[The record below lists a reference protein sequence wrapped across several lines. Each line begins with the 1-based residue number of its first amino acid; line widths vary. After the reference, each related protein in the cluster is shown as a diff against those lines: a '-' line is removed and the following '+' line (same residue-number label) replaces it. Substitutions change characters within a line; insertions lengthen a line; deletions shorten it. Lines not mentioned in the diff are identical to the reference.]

1 LSSGDQV
8 KPRLVPLGRV
18 VGVHGLK
25 GMVRVGLAGR
35 SADFD
40 PKTFADLGEILVG
53 GERYRLI
60 KASRGRGHVL
70 VRLAGIDSR
79 DQAEALVGREVQ
91 GEAQRF
97 PELPAG
103 EYYWFQVLG
112 LPVVHADDG
121 AVLGVLAEIWPTG
134 AHDIYVVRQGTRE
147 VLLPA
152 VEGVIQDIDL
162 KEGRVLVRPPEG
174 LLGLYAD

>member
-1 LSSGDQV
+1 M
-8 KPRLVPLGRV
+8 LVPLGRV

-25 GMVRVGLAGR
+25 GMVRVGISGQ

-40 PKTFADLGEILVG
+40 PQTFAALGEILVG
-53 GERYRLI
+53 GERFQVI
-60 KASRGRGHVL
+60 KAARGRGHVL

-79 DQAEALVGREVQ
+79 EQAESLVGREVQ
-91 GEAQRF
+91 GEARRF

-112 LPVVHADDG
+112 RLE
-121 AVLGVLAEIWPTG
+121 EIWPTG
-134 AHDIYVVRQGTRE
+134 AHDVYVVRQGRRE

-152 VEGVIQDIDL
+152 VEGIIQEIDL
-162 KEGRVLVRPPEG
+162 NAGCLKVWPPEG
-174 LLGLYAD
+174 LLDLYAD

>member
-1 LSSGDQV
+1 MSSESRDQ
-8 KPRLVPLGRV
+8 PILVPLGRV

-25 GMVRVGLAGR
+25 GMVRVGLSGR

-40 PKTFADLGEILVG
+40 PATFTALGEILVG
-53 GERYRLI
+53 GEPFRVI

-79 DQAEALVGREVQ
+79 DQAEPLVGREVQ
-91 GEAQRF
+91 GESQRL

-112 LPVVHADDG
+112 LPVVHAGDG
-121 AVLGVLAEIWPTG
+121 RVLGVLAEIWPTG
-134 AHDIYVVRQGTRE
+134 AHDVYVVRQGTRE

-152 VEGVIQDIDL
+152 VEGVIQEIDL
-162 KEGRVLVRPPEG
+162 KEGRVMVRPPEG
-174 LLGLYAD
+174 LLDLYAD

>member
-1 LSSGDQV
+1 M
-8 KPRLVPLGRV
+8 LVPLGRV

-25 GMVRVGLAGR
+25 GMVRVGISGQ

-40 PKTFADLGEILVG
+40 PQTFAALGEILVG
-53 GERYRLI
+53 GERFQVI
-60 KASRGRGHVL
+60 KAARGRGHVL

-79 DQAEALVGREVQ
+79 EQAESLVGREVQ
-91 GEAQRF
+91 GEARRF

-112 LPVVHADDG
+112 LSVVHAGDG
-121 AVLGVLAEIWPTG
+121 TVLGRLEEIWPTG
-134 AHDIYVVRQGTRE
+134 AHDVYVVRQGRRE

-152 VEGVIQDIDL
+152 VEGVIQEIDL
-162 KEGRVLVRPPEG
+162 NAGCLKVWPPEG
-174 LLGLYAD
+174 LLDLYAD

>member
-1 LSSGDQV
+1 MSSGSQD

-25 GMVRVGLAGR
+25 GMVRVGISGR

-40 PKTFADLGEILVG
+40 PATFAALGDILMG
-53 GERYRLI
+53 GERFQVL

-70 VRLAGIDSR
+70 LRLAGIDSR
-79 DQAEALVGREVQ
+79 EQAAALVGREVQ

-97 PELPAG
+97 PELPPG

-112 LPVVHADDG
+112 LPVVHAGDG
-121 AVLGVLAEIWPTG
+121 TLLGRLEEIWPTG
-134 AHDIYVVRQGTRE
+134 AHDVYVVRQGKRE

-152 VEGVIQDIDL
+152 VEEVIQEIDL
-162 KEGRVLVRPPEG
+162 QAGRVLVWPPEG
-174 LLGLYAD
+174 LLDLYAD

>member
-1 LSSGDQV
+1 V
-8 KPRLVPLGRV
+8 LVPLGRV

-25 GMVRVGLAGR
+25 GMVRVGISGQ

-40 PKTFADLGEILVG
+40 PQTFAALGEILVG
-53 GERYRLI
+53 GERFQVI
-60 KASRGRGHVL
+60 KAARGRGHVL

-79 DQAEALVGREVQ
+79 EQAESLVGREVQ
-91 GEAQRF
+91 GEARRF

-112 LPVVHADDG
+112 LSVVHAGDG
-121 AVLGVLAEIWPTG
+121 TVLGRLEEIWPTG
-134 AHDIYVVRQGTRE
+134 AHDVYVVRQGRRE

-152 VEGVIQDIDL
+152 VEGVIQEIDL
-162 KEGRVLVRPPEG
+162 NAGRLKVWPPEG
-174 LLGLYAD
+174 LLDLYAD

>member
-1 LSSGDQV
+1 V
-8 KPRLVPLGRV
+8 LVPLGRV

-25 GMVRVGLAGR
+25 GMVRVGISGQ

-40 PKTFADLGEILVG
+40 PQTFAALGEILVG
-53 GERYRLI
+53 GERFQVI
-60 KASRGRGHVL
+60 KAARGRGHVL

-79 DQAEALVGREVQ
+79 EQAESLVGREVQ

-97 PELPAG
+97 PELPTG

-112 LPVVHADDG
+112 LSVVHAGDG
-121 AVLGVLAEIWPTG
+121 TVLGRLEEIWPTG
-134 AHDIYVVRQGTRE
+134 AHDVYVVRQGRRE

-152 VEGVIQDIDL
+152 VEGVIQEIDL
-162 KEGRVLVRPPEG
+162 NAGCLKVWPPEG
-174 LLGLYAD
+174 LLDLYAD

>member
-1 LSSGDQV
+1 M
-8 KPRLVPLGRV
+8 LVPLGRV

-25 GMVRVGLAGR
+25 GMVRVGISGQ

-40 PKTFADLGEILVG
+40 PQTFAALGEILVG
-53 GERYRLI
+53 GERFQVI
-60 KASRGRGHVL
+60 KAARGRGHVL

-79 DQAEALVGREVQ
+79 EQAESLVGREVQ
-91 GEAQRF
+91 GEARRF

-112 LPVVHADDG
+112 LSVVHAGDG
-121 AVLGVLAEIWPTG
+121 TVLGRLEEIWPTG
-134 AHDIYVVRQGTRE
+134 AHDVYVVRQGRRE

-152 VEGVIQDIDL
+152 VEGVIQEIDL
-162 KEGRVLVRPPEG
+162 NAGRLKVWPPEG
-174 LLGLYAD
+174 LLDLYAD